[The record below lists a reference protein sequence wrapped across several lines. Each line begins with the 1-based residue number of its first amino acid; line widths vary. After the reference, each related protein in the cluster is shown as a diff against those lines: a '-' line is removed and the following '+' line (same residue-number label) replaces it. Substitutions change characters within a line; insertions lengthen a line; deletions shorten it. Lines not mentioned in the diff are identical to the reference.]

1 MWKYIK
7 PTTKPFVQLGCP
19 ASTVTL
25 ANSSD
30 KHRIQ
35 PVGDD
40 LINPPILL
48 PSNASI
54 VKYVH
59 VFPCPCVS
67 IYIHLHLLYICLSLH
82 YLNRMI
88 LNMYY
93 PIWFTTS
100 TPIFGTS
107 GKKKQRFILIPAAMF
122 YPHVETKRPSTS
134 NLYINIFLFWFVL
147 PHCWRY
153 QDRCF
158 DTSPTLSHWNLSTLY
173 IYKCMY
179 AYLCIIFILHKWYA
193 NNFMP
198 SKFKVHVTTL
208 CLNTLKYYPSKSI

>member
-1 MWKYIK
+1 MRGQAVEAGQVLILDVKICK
-7 PTTKPFVQLGCP
+7 TNNQAVCSVGLP

-88 LNMYY
+88 LKMYY
-93 PIWFTTS
+93 PI
-100 TPIFGTS
+100 
-107 GKKKQRFILIPAAMF
+107 
-122 YPHVETKRPSTS
+122 
-134 NLYINIFLFWFVL
+134 
-147 PHCWRY
+147 
-153 QDRCF
+153 
-158 DTSPTLSHWNLSTLY
+158 
-173 IYKCMY
+173 
-179 AYLCIIFILHKWYA
+179 
-193 NNFMP
+193 
-198 SKFKVHVTTL
+198 
-208 CLNTLKYYPSKSI
+208 

>member
-1 MWKYIK
+1 MSMCINLY
-7 PTTKPFVQLGCP
+7 PSP
-19 ASTVTL
+19 STVYL
-25 ANSSD
+25 SIS
-30 KHRIQ
+30 
-35 PVGDD
+35 P
-40 LINPPILL
+40 LL
-48 PSNASI
+48 KSHDIKNVLS
-54 VKYVH
+54 YM
-59 VFPCPCVS
+59 
-67 IYIHLHLLYICLSLH
+67 IHNLYPDFWDI
-82 YLNRMI
+82 RE
-88 LNMYY
+88 
-93 PIWFTTS
+93 
-100 TPIFGTS
+100 
-107 GKKKQRFILIPAAMF
+107 KKQRFILIPAAMF